1 MFSPNRLLTP
11 KEQALLLGVALAVL
25 VGSGAIYWSARS
37 GAPVPAATV
46 AVEKPQPAPAKQSSA
61 PSAPVPAAGTAPAK
75 VSPAPA
81 PPPAAV
87 PAAPAATPAPSA
99 ATPPSVPAPPA
110 EIAVAVRGGVQRQGL
125 FRLPPDSRV
134 ADLIM
139 KAGGATAEADLSEI
153 NLAARLLDGSTLTV
167 PVGARLTEQDGH
179 HLSGRGAQHHAA
191 ANPAAYL
198 AGTATPEATGPTPG
212 LKMEPPGPQTVP
224 PEPAAAVPMVKSKG
238 KAAAGGGP
246 INLNTATQG
255 ELESLPGIGPA
266 LAGRIIEQRRAKAFA
281 SVDEL
286 DNVPGI
292 GPKRLEAVR
301 NLVTVE

>member
-25 VGSGAIYWSARS
+25 LGSGAIYWSARR
-37 GAPVPAATV
+37 GAPATV
-46 AVEKPQPAPAKQSSA
+46 AAVSIDKPPPAPAKQ
-61 PSAPVPAAGTAPAK
+61 PVTPPR
-75 VSPAPA
+75 PE
-81 PPPAAV
+81 PPA
-87 PAAPAATPAPSA
+87 AAPAATPAPIMA
-99 ATPPSVPAPPA
+99 APPPAPERPA

-139 KAGGATAEADLSEI
+139 KAGGATTEADLSEI
-153 NLAARLLDGSTLTV
+153 NLAAKLMDGTTLTV
-167 PVGARLTEQDGH
+167 PVGARLTKEDGRI
-179 HLSGRGAQHHAA
+179 SGRGGQHHAA

-198 AGTATPEATGPTPG
+198 AGMATPDATGPTPG
-212 LKMEPPGPQTVP
+212 QSV
-224 PEPAAAVPMVKSKG
+224 AAAARQAAPTAADTAAPAVRSKG
-238 KAAAGGGP
+238 AATASGGM
-246 INLNTATQG
+246 INLNTATQA
-255 ELESLPGIGPA
+255 ELESLPGIGKV
-266 LAGRIIEQRRAKAFA
+266 LAGSIIAQREAQPFA

-292 GPKRLEAVR
+292 GAKKLEAVR